1 MRSWTFVMLSALVT
15 CCGGEE
21 AADDTTPEGQEVA
34 ETLEVA
40 DLQDVPDIPL
50 EDFILE
56 PDIAD
61 LPADEIPDS
70 DEEEAPPDR
79 CQIEQVVAAVS
90 TDRIR
95 ETLADLTA
103 LPGRSGYDG
112 QQAALALLQGRLD
125 ELGVSSSA
133 LEYASGGNTFS
144 NLEVTIPGGSLASE
158 IYAAGAHYDAV
169 SGSPGADDD
178 GSGTA
183 AIVEIARVLSGCS
196 YARTIKLLLFS
207 NEESGTLG
215 SSAYAS
221 EASDRGDD
229 IRGFLSLDMIA
240 YGSAGEDLDVATR
253 PAYAALAND
262 VVTASLTWAG
272 QPAVAVIDEACG

>member
-1 MRSWTFVMLSALVT
+1 MRSWTVVMLSALVT

-21 AADDTTPEGQEVA
+21 ASDDTTPEGQEVA
-34 ETLEVA
+34 EPLEVA
-40 DLQDVPDIPL
+40 DLQDVPDIPQ
-50 EDFILE
+50 EDFIPE

-133 LEYASGGNTFS
+133 LEYSSGGNTFS

-221 EASDRGDD
+221 AAADRGDD

-240 YGSAGEDLDVATR
+240 YGPAGENLDVATR
-253 PAYAALAND
+253 PAYEALAND

-272 QPAVAVIDEACG
+272 QPAVAVIDDACG

>member
-1 MRSWTFVMLSALVT
+1 MGLWISIILSALVIS
-15 CCGGEE
+15 CGGEE
-21 AADDTTPEGQEVA
+21 ASDDTTPEGQEIE
-34 ETLEVA
+34 ETQEIA
-40 DLQDVPDIPL
+40 DIQDVPDPFQ
-50 EDFILE
+50 EDPVQE
-56 PDIAD
+56 PIVED
-61 LPADEIPDS
+61 PPSDEILDPDG
-70 DEEEAPPDR
+70 EEPAPDR
-79 CQIEQVVAAVS
+79 CRTEQVVASVS
-90 TDRIR
+90 VDRIH
-95 ETLADLTA
+95 ETLAALTA
-103 LPGRSGYDG
+103 LPDRSDYEG
-112 QQAALALLQGRLD
+112 QQAALALLEGRLD
-125 ELGVSSSA
+125 ELGVSSST
-133 LEYASGGNTFS
+133 LEYSAGGNTFG
-144 NLEVTIPGGSLASE
+144 NLEVTIPGGILSSE

-196 YARTIKLLLFS
+196 YARTIRLLLFS

-221 EASDRGDD
+221 EAAARGDD

-240 YGSAGEDLDVATR
+240 YGPAGEDLDVATR
-253 PAYAALAND
+253 PAFAALAND